1 MFHWKNE
8 VSNTVYVFLIF
19 ATEIP
24 FLKGKIICGRIRLT
38 HRETN
43 IYLSSIFGDFCLSVE
58 WVEPRLQLT
67 PHLWD
72 LQNSTAT
79 DLVPGKVVYFVLF
92 CVFTIHFLCVSPL
105 FFAKLNRHRSSARY
119 NCLFYILLC
128 LFILHFLC
136 GFPLF
141 L

>member
-1 MFHWKNE
+1 MEDSSSDTDKQ
-8 VSNTVYVFLIF
+8 
-19 ATEIP
+19 
-24 FLKGKIICGRIRLT
+24 R
-38 HRETN
+38 
-43 IYLSSIFGDFCLSVE
+43 YLSSMFDDFCLSVE

-92 CVFTIHFLCVSPL
+92 CVFTIHFLCVSTL

-119 NCLFYILLC
+119 NCTFFILLC
-128 LFILHFLC
+128 VFILHFLC
-136 GFPLF
+136 GFPSFFVKLI
-141 L
+141 LLGTKKKPYILRV